1 MAWSSSQ
8 KYIAEFI
15 GTFGLL
21 LSVSGA
27 ALFTTYLQ
35 VDVAARVL
43 LISLSLG
50 AGVIGMIYAVGDISG
65 GHFNPAVTIAM
76 WASGRLPARDVVPYI
91 IAQVVGWIVA
101 LAIILGVLSGLS
113 GVSLSNVAGLNGFAS
128 QGYSGSGVPSYAYSV
143 GSVFLLEVTLTFFL
157 VFVILFATRSDS
169 SAKNL
174 AGLGIGLT
182 LIMTNL
188 IAIPVDG
195 ASVNPARSF
204 APALL
209 SAFYSSGQWA
219 IKEDW
224 LFWVAPIIGGLFAA
238 ILARMLKPR
247 PDAA

>member
-1 MAWSSSQ
+1 
-8 KYIAEFI
+8 
-15 GTFGLL
+15 
-21 LSVSGA
+21 
-27 ALFTTYLQ
+27 
-35 VDVAARVL
+35 
-43 LISLSLG
+43 
-50 AGVIGMIYAVGDISG
+50 
-65 GHFNPAVTIAM
+65 
-76 WASGRLPARDVVPYI
+76 
-91 IAQVVGWIVA
+91 
-101 LAIILGVLSGLS
+101 LSGLG
-113 GVSLSNVAGLNGFAS
+113 GVSLSTVAGNNGFAS
-128 QGYSGSGVPSYAYSV
+128 QGYSGNGAPYFYSV

-224 LFWVAPIIGGLFAA
+224 LFWLAPIIGGLFAA

-247 PDAA
+247 PDA

>member
-1 MAWSSSQ
+1 MAWTSAQ
-8 KYIAEFI
+8 KYVAEFI

-27 ALFTTYLQ
+27 ALFTGVLGLDFGT
-35 VDVAARVL
+35 RVMI
-43 LISLSLG
+43 ISLSLG
-50 AGVIGMIYAVGDISG
+50 MGVIGMIYAVGDISG

-76 WASGRLPARDVVPYI
+76 WATGRLPARDVIPYI
-91 IAQVVGWIVA
+91 VAQVIGGIVA
-101 LAIILGVLSGLS
+101 VGIIVGVLSGYS
-113 GVSLSNVAGLNGFAS
+113 GVSLSMVAGGNGFAS
-128 QGYSGSGVPSYAYSV
+128 QGYSGNGSPYLYSV

-157 VFVILFATRSDS
+157 VFVILFATRTE
-169 SAKNL
+169 AIGKYV

-188 IAIPVDG
+188 MAIPVDG

-204 APALL
+204 APAIL

-224 LFWVAPIIGGLFAA
+224 IFWVAPILGGLFAA
-238 ILARMLKPR
+238 VLARMLKPH
-247 PDAA
+247 PDHSG